1 MKRKKKFILLLLLG
15 GALYFCLSYHFVF
28 VGKTVK
34 MLKKSELTLEYT
46 FVNTKGRSNK
56 ALMKIDQLREDG
68 IGDLLVDMGHMS
80 EEEKEEFMVLYGEE

>member
-1 MKRKKKFILLLLLG
+1 
-15 GALYFCLSYHFVF
+15 
-28 VGKTVK
+28 